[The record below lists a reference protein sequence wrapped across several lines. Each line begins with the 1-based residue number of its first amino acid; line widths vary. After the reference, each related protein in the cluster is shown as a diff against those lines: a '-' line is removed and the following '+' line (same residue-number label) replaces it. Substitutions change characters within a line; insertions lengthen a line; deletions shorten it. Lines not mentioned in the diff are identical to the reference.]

1 MIYIDTEG
9 TLRPQ
14 RIIENCAVQTLTSKR
29 DSRKYH
35 TILGLQNV
43 SIDLTNIKSVN
54 SQITHSEFKK
64 SQFTYPP
71 QAFDTF
77 IKIAQN
83 NNIFVFQKDIEGS
96 LERKLVRQGDHDS
109 VYIPIYINAQD
120 EKELVWSANMG
131 TKSYGKSF
139 SLGLGLGILSI
150 GPNYHSEFLE
160 ASSFK

>member
-1 MIYIDTEG
+1 MEESASDLKYPSVKHIHDKKLNKVIYIDTEG

-83 NNIFVFQKDIEGS
+83 NNIFRLS
-96 LERKLVRQGDHDS
+96 ER
-109 VYIPIYINAQD
+109 Y
-120 EKELVWSANMG
+120 
-131 TKSYGKSF
+131 
-139 SLGLGLGILSI
+139 
-150 GPNYHSEFLE
+150 
-160 ASSFK
+160 